1 MPAPFDV
8 LEPSRATPDAPD
20 IHPPSVVE
28 GRRRPQTRRV
38 HRLSEVYVEG
48 RDREHRPDP
57 VDHWEVGDS
66 GSELVADHLL
76 DPRPWV
82 RGAVSVVPFD
92 GRGTG
97 SAVLLDQRLGRS

>member
-20 IHPPSVVE
+20 IHPLTVVE

-57 VDHWEVGDS
+57 VDHWEVGVS
-66 GSELVADHLL
+66 GAELVEDHLIYT
-76 DPRPWV
+76 
-82 RGAVSVVPFD
+82 
-92 GRGTG
+92 GTWG
-97 SAVLLDQRLGRS
+97 LGEVCDAALEECELVCEVLSDC